1 MFETLVYA
9 AESASSQNGG
19 VTPEAGGGMAAL
31 MQFLP
36 IIIIFILFY
45 FMFIMPSRKEQKKHQ
60 EMLAS
65 LKVGDKII
73 TSGGIIGVISKIS
86 DKDEVIQIT
95 SSESTKINIMRQY
108 VSRKVE
114 KPLETENKQ

>member
-1 MFETLVYA
+1 MFETVLYA
-9 AESASSQNGG
+9 AEAVPAAGG
-19 VTPEAGGGMAAL
+19 VAPDAGGGMAAL

-60 EMLAS
+60 EMLSA
-65 LKVGDKII
+65 LKVGDKIV
-73 TSGGIIGVISKIS
+73 TNGGIVGVISKIS

-95 SSESTKINIMRQY
+95 SSESTKLNIMRQY
-108 VSRKVE
+108 VSKKVE
-114 KPLETENKQ
+114 KPLETEPKQ